1 MAAAGSGHLDT
12 PPFSR
17 AVAGSAGL
25 WLWLVRSALGW
36 LAHALRGLHFPPL
49 ARARS
54 HGILHNAY
62 YSGVRDFPARFLD
75 LWRAGCALALT
86 RHYVKYCRSRTRGS
100 VSAVASS
107 HPRPNA
113 SPGERAS
120 PAPAS
125 QSQPSRAGNDAR
137 RAGCPC
143 PEPAAERTHARPAL
157 PSRLSRRCATLAP
170 DNTPAR
176 VALSA
181 EHLQPR
187 GALLRLRP
195 GVVVNWLLIGC
206 SWFVRAARRCTAN
219 SSRCQPA
226 ARCPRRVRER
236 LQASAVYHTCLR
248 RDAGTCSRA
257 LAIGA

>member
-1 MAAAGSGHLDT
+1 MRTLAAAGSGHLDT
-12 PPFSR
+12 PPSSR

-49 ARARS
+49 ARVRS
-54 HGILHNAY
+54 RGILHNAY

-120 PAPAS
+120 
-125 QSQPSRAGNDAR
+125 QPSADQ
-137 RAGCPC
+137 
-143 PEPAAERTHARPAL
+143 PEPAQQSRQRCTQGGVSVSRASRRTYTCASRVAVPAL
-157 PSRLSRRCATLAP
+157 TALRYACAGQYT
-170 DNTPAR
+170 
-176 VALSA
+176 
-181 EHLQPR
+181 R
-187 GALLRLRP
+187 G
-195 GVVVNWLLIGC
+195 G
-206 SWFVRAARRCTAN
+206 RAKR
-219 SSRCQPA
+219 
-226 ARCPRRVRER
+226 
-236 LQASAVYHTCLR
+236 
-248 RDAGTCSRA
+248 
-257 LAIGA
+257 